1 MGIPHPQYET
11 SCKIEQ
17 PHEAGAMF
25 LPLIRVLTSSAS
37 FSLLYSSIPSKSF
50 SFLWTVTWRISSGLD
65 LLLWAAAWAAEKQTH
80 GHTHTLSLWPS
91 GAALQSSFLFSCYL
105 PAPGP
110 SSCRSWAASSASS
123 RSSPAS
129 PPALWDPA
137 GRHRAASENGKQE
150 SGRESGSSG
159 CCSIAHQV
167 VIGEPRDLLLD
178 AVLHLSLW
186 RQRHHVA
193 ELFLLILDVTLQQLD
208 LSVKGLQLVFVLPG
222 LSLQLS
228 LQQPGRTGRTRV
240 LLTDTE
246 NNKTPKQ
253 TKKQTKTQQNTAQTD
268 QWWYS
273 QCVKHPLRAKTH
285 FH

>member
-1 MGIPHPQYET
+1 MKLGRCSYHWSGSWPAAPRSPCCTPASPQ
-11 SCKIEQ
+11 S
-17 PHEAGAMF
+17 
-25 LPLIRVLTSSAS
+25 
-37 FSLLYSSIPSKSF
+37 PSP
-50 SFLWTVTWRISSGLD
+50 SSGRSPD
-65 LLLWAAAWAAEKQTH
+65 VSAQVWTCCSELLLEQLKNRHMDT
-80 GHTHTLSLWPS
+80 HTHTLSLWPS